1 MFRKM
6 IAVKKAIPKE
16 DCLELLKTAP
26 RGVLSV
32 IGDDGWPYGMP
43 MNYWYNEEDN
53 KIYFHSAK
61 RGHRTDAL
69 MREPKASF
77 CVMDEGRVLEGD
89 WAPTVRSVIVFGKIE
104 FVEDQALAVDL
115 VRKLS
120 YKYTSD
126 EDFIEDEIRR
136 FASGFRLFSMD
147 VEHITGKK
155 VRES

>member
-1 MFRKM
+1 M
-6 IAVKKAIPKE
+6 
-16 DCLELLKTAP
+16 
-26 RGVLSV
+26 
-32 IGDDGWPYGMP
+32 
-43 MNYWYNEEDN
+43 
-53 KIYFHSAK
+53 
-61 RGHRTDAL
+61 
-69 MREPKASF
+69 
-77 CVMDEGRVLEGD
+77 
-89 WAPTVRSVIVFGKIE
+89 
-104 FVEDQALAVDL
+104 DL